1 MSRRQGCPGVDPSP
15 ACRQQLACA
24 LGKSKGPPRLKTTTL
39 PLPQSTSQAR
49 IEDGVSHYSHNVGEV
64 NFRRR
69 APLQLASTLGFVL
82 NKANGKF
89 LGISEDERA
98 ALHECLTWLRQPG
111 NNRLCFFGNELEN
124 FDVACREL
132 MRKARSQ
139 FKTHCCFARK
149 QTPCRG
155 QDNHSGRLLENEDSR
170 HYESFEKAR
179 RWDDFTNVG
188 RRE

>member
-24 LGKSKGPPRLKTTTL
+24 LGNSKGPRASKQ
-39 PLPQSTSQAR
+39 QSFLYPP
-49 IEDGVSHYSHNVGEV
+49 EHKPGKN
-64 NFRRR
+64 RRR
-69 APLQLASTLGFVL
+69 REPLLTQRWR
-82 NKANGKF
+82 GKF
-89 LGISEDERA
+89 PEAGTAATGKHPWFCLVSEDERA

-179 RWDDFTNVG
+179 RWDDFANVG
-188 RRE
+188 RREQRYGRLGF